1 MQIGVVQRPVGQN
14 EHGPEPVQV
23 CLVSRR
29 NLEGGR
35 LHFSKTFGTEPTPQE
50 RRNSRSGEQPVAAFT
65 VSNLVPE
72 GSGGR
77 VQEKPRR
84 EARQDRGRFRL
95 AFGPKIDMF
104 GATIA
109 NLRLNKHPQ
118 FRGRT
123 MPLIP
128 RTQRESYRKLDPQG
142 QYYRARRRSAV
153 RSSFGGK
160 LSPRQ
165 RNANYSDRHA
175 APFRRGQGDRS
186 I

>member
-1 MQIGVVQRPVGQN
+1 MSTVLNPCRCVSFPGETWRAAGCTSVKPLAQNQRRRNVETRARVSSQ
-14 EHGPEPVQV
+14 
-23 CLVSRR
+23 SRR
-29 NLEGGR
+29 SPYR
-35 LHFSKTFGTEPTPQE
+35 TWFQKA
-50 RRNSRSGEQPVAAFT
+50 R
-65 VSNLVPE
+65 
-72 GSGGR
+72 GGR